1 MDKIIT
7 EKTFDINAQ
16 LDNFLN
22 PDKSRVSSFQESELC
37 GSNTLELIES
47 AVSSVDSFGQQHNQV
62 TYQNL
67 LDSGLPLATF
77 AKACKVSKITKWQ
90 SVGIPNK
97 HQKTLS
103 RVLKKNG
110 FCSHL
115 KQPSSPTAAR
125 FPAFSESQKNA
136 SLGILQNLRRFL
148 SEENAENEDFSISE
162 NPENV
167 QIIKSTGEVYSPDS
181 DCRVLRFIRQS
192 AARHILK
199 GQSRVCWCLRRV
211 NKNELPAVLLDK
223 ATSKAHYGGLMS
235 CSLVWDCAVDAAKV
249 SQRRRN
255 ELFECTQKHRAN
267 GGALLLVTYTFAHTK
282 HDVLAD
288 MLRLLFGEPA
298 AKSLDGRRFI
308 GAFDSMK
315 ASHGF
320 KALKSQFNVLGTVR
334 GLETTVS
341 EANGW
346 HPHVHEIWF
355 LDCASDDVD
364 MRTIKRS
371 IFADWQRACI
381 RKGLGTPD
389 FSHGVDVKDGTH
401 ASEYVSKWGIEDEIT
416 KSAAKKSR
424 SGFTPFQLLDLYV
437 HGDKNIKKQAAA
449 LFAEYSAAFKG
460 RRQLCWS
467 RGLRKHFDLMPELTD
482 KQIALEQPESAFL
495 LGKLELDQW
504 SKVLQYRSSKR
515 DCRAELLGI
524 AERGGWDDVL
534 EYIDSLN

>member
-1 MDKIIT
+1 MDAIIPT
-7 EKTFDINAQ
+7 CLPLAS
-16 LDNFLN
+16 DN
-22 PDKSRVSSFQESELC
+22 K
-37 GSNTLELIES
+37 NTQ
-47 AVSSVDSFGQQHNQV
+47 F

-77 AKACKVSKITKWQ
+77 AKACKVSTDDIKKWKAR
-90 SVGIPNK
+90 GIPEK
-97 HQKTLS
+97 FHKTIIKLCHHQ
-103 RVLKKNG
+103 
-110 FCSHL
+110 
-115 KQPSSPTAAR
+115 KQPSSLTAAPSPVVSE
-125 FPAFSESQKNA
+125 FPKIAL
-136 SLGILQNLRRFL
+136 LGILPNLRRF
-148 SEENAENEDFSISE
+148 SGEENAEKQDFSI
-162 NPENV
+162 PENA
-167 QIIKSTGEVYSPDS
+167 QIIKSTGEVYRPDS

-211 NKNELPAVLLDK
+211 NENELPAVLLDK
-223 ATSKAHYGGLMS
+223 ATGKAHYGGLMS
-235 CSLVWDCAVDAAKV
+235 CGRVWDCAVDAAKV

-255 ELFECTQKHRAN
+255 ELFECTEKHRAN
-267 GGALLLVTYTFAHTK
+267 GGCLLLVTYTFAHTK

-288 MLRLLFGEPA
+288 MLRLLFGESA
-298 AKSLDGRRFI
+298 TKSLDGRRFI

-320 KALKSQFNVLGTVR
+320 KALKSQLGVLGTVR

-341 EANGW
+341 QANGW
-346 HPHVHEIWF
+346 HPHIHEVWF
-355 LDCASDDVD
+355 LESKPKHLDLEA
-364 MRTIKRS
+364 IKRS
-371 IFADWQRACI
+371 IFTDWEKACI

-389 FSHGVDVKDGTH
+389 FLHGVDVKDGTH
-401 ASEYVSKWGIEDEIT
+401 ASKYISKWGIEDEIT

-437 HGDKNIKKQAAA
+437 HGDKTTKQQAAA

-460 RRQLCWS
+460 KRQLCWS

-482 KQIALEQPESAFL
+482 EQIAAEQPESAFL

-504 SKVLQYRSSKR
+504 SKVLQYRGSNR

-524 AERGGWDDVL
+524 AEFGGWNDVL
-534 EYIDSLN
+534 EYIDSLNMVKL